1 MTSGIVSASKS
12 SDSAPINPDREL
24 TRLLGA
30 LLRRAISTLDSFMM
44 TPIRSCCLIF
54 FISSARRVL
63 ARVLQDCVTIARAR
77 SVRTAR
83 SLRRVHC
90 SLSLAVAGEVFSTVP

>member
-1 MTSGIVSASKS
+1 MTSGTASASKS

-54 FISSARRVL
+54 SLVKIVL
-63 ARVLQDCVTIARAR
+63 FDAAQIPVVG
-77 SVRTAR
+77 
-83 SLRRVHC
+83 
-90 SLSLAVAGEVFSTVP
+90 AGG